1 MDSTSRKPT
10 RKTAWQRRSDRGP
23 HLATLPSGA
32 VVKFVIPDASTLLK
46 ADRLPKELMDVAVL
60 ASAHPDGPDGLMA
73 DLVFGATA
81 STERNEVLQK
91 TIREGLELRQ
101 VLVAE
106 MLVDPRVDPD
116 EVESLPELDVNML
129 LEFAERRRN
138 LDAKG
143 NQLPIL
149 LVREWAPFRPE
160 RPGTGGTANG
170 GAAGDD
176 AAGDVPDPD
185 GDAV

>member
-1 MDSTSRKPT
+1 MATTRKPST
-10 RKTAWQRRSDRGP
+10 KAAWQRRSDRGP

-32 VVKFVIPDASTLLK
+32 VVKFQIPDASTLLK
-46 ADRLPKELMDVAVL
+46 ADRLPKELMDIAVL
-60 ASAHPDGPDGLMA
+60 AAAHPDGPDGLMA

-106 MLVDPRVDPD
+106 MLIEPQVDPD
-116 EVESLPELDVNML
+116 EVASLPELDVNML

-143 NQLPIL
+143 NQLPIM

-160 RPGTGGTANG
+160 RPGAGGAANG
-170 GAAGDD
+170 GGDGANAD
-176 AAGDVPDPD
+176 GALLDPD
-185 GDAV
+185 GGAL